1 MARRPAHGSRLQPPA
16 DHVLGSRCWQ
26 PAAMGLPGIAVF
38 LGGHH
43 AVLALRPL
51 HGAEGPTDEN
61 LKFTLNMVSILEGI
75 NSPEHVK
82 KLSLSDLD
90 QLAAEIRERLIT
102 VLSNNGGHLGPN
114 LGVVELTIALHYV
127 FNTPGDS
134 FLFDVSHQAYVH
146 KLLTGREKQFHTI
159 RTPDGLNGF
168 MLRTESPHDCYG
180 AGHAGTALSAALGM
194 AAARDKT
201 GGKEHVV
208 AVAGDAAFTCGITY
222 EALNNIAHHT
232 RRMLVVL
239 NDNEWSIDKN
249 VGAIASYLNTIVT
262 HPKYDFLHE
271 RARKFVEK
279 VGGKMAL
286 RMAQKAEESMKAMLW
301 PSVIF
306 EELGLRYYG
315 PIDGHDIPTLIKTF
329 EFLKTQDRPVLL
341 HVLTQKGKGFAPAL
355 KQPDKFHGLGKYK
368 IESGETAPTPT
379 PTYSEIFGKTLAKF
393 AETNQK
399 LVAIT
404 AAMPSGTGLSHFAK
418 AHPSRYFD
426 VGIAE
431 EHATLFACGLA
442 TQGLQPF
449 LAIYST
455 FFQRAYDMAIHDMG
469 IQKLNVKLC
478 MDRAGLSGDDG
489 PTHHGLFDIG
499 YLRHIPNW
507 VHMQPKDEDD
517 FVDMLWTMAHY
528 NGGPIAVRY
537 PRGAGTGAK
546 IKPEPKLLEIGKAE
560 VVQHGRDVA
569 IFGLGNMF
577 EVAEEAAKKLEEKGI
592 SVALINP
599 RWIKP
604 MDTGTLEFF
613 ARSVEVV
620 ATIEDHVLHNGF
632 GCAVM
637 EHLHSQQINT
647 PVVRIGW
654 PDEFIEHGSVPIL
667 RKKHGITAD
676 ALVEKVLPLLQKK
689 SAAKSSVA

>member
-1 MARRPAHGSRLQPPA
+1 MTKSNSSETSQISEAPATPPRLLDGIRSPA
-16 DHVLGSRCWQ
+16 DIKTLREQ
-26 PAAMGLPGIAVF
+26 DLP
-38 LGGHH
+38 
-43 AVLALRPL
+43 
-51 HGAEGPTDEN
+51 
-61 LKFTLNMVSILEGI
+61 
-75 NSPEHVK
+75 
-82 KLSLSDLD
+82 
-90 QLAAEIRERLIT
+90 QLAQEVRDELIK
-102 VLSNNGGHLGPN
+102 VLSQTGGHLGPN
-114 LGVVELTIALHYV
+114 LGVVELTIALHRV
-127 FNTPGDS
+127 FDTPRDR
-134 FLFDVSHQAYVH
+134 FVMDVSHQGYVH
-146 KLLTGREKQFHTI
+146 KMFTGRLDRFHTM
-159 RTPDGLNGF
+159 RQFGGLNGF
-168 MLRTESPHDCYG
+168 LLRTESEHDCYG

-194 AAARDKT
+194 AVGRDLR
-201 GGKEHVV
+201 GGDENIVV
-208 AVAGDAAFTCGITY
+208 VAGDAAFTCGISY
-222 EALNNIAHHT
+222 EALNNVKAHT
-232 RRMLVVL
+232 KRFIVVL
-239 NDNEWSIDKN
+239 NDNEWSIAKN
-249 VGAIASYLNTIVT
+249 VGAIANYLNSIVT
-262 HPKYDFLHE
+262 NPTYAHLHDKARDFVQAILGKTGVHL
-271 RARKFVEK
+271 AHK
-279 VGGKMAL
+279 V
-286 RMAQKAEESMKAMLW
+286 EESVKGFLV

-306 EELGLRYYG
+306 EELGLHYYG
-315 PIDGHDIPTLIKTF
+315 PIDGHDIPLLTKTF
-329 EFLKTQDRPVLL
+329 EFLKTQEEPVLL
-341 HVLTQKGKGFAPAL
+341 HILTKKGKGYEPAI

-379 PTYSEIFGKTLAKF
+379 PTYSEIIGKTLAKF

-399 LVAIT
+399 IVAIT

-418 AHPSRYFD
+418 AHPTRYFD

-455 FFQRAYDMAIHDMG
+455 FFQRAYDMAIHD
-469 IQKLNVKLC
+469 IAVQNLNVKLC

-499 YLRHIPNW
+499 YLRHVPNW
-507 VHMQPKDEDD
+507 VHMQPKDEDE
-517 FVDMLWTMAHY
+517 FVDMLWTMSHY
-528 NGGPIAVRY
+528 NSGPIAVRY
-537 PRGAGTGAK
+537 PRGSGPGVK

-577 EVAEEAAKKLEEKGI
+577 EIAEEAARKLEEKGI

-613 ARSVEVV
+613 ARSVDVV
-620 ATIEDHVLHNGF
+620 CTIEDHVLYNGF

-637 EHLHSQQINT
+637 EHLHSQMINT

-654 PDEFIEHGSVPIL
+654 PDQFIEHGNIPAL

-676 ALVEKVLPLLQKK
+676 ALVEKVLPLLRKK
-689 SAAKSSVA
+689 SNLRPSVA